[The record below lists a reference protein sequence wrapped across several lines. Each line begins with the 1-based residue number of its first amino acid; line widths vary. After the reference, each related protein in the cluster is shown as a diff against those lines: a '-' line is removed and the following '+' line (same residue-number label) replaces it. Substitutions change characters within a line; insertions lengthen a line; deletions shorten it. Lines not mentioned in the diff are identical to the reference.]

1 MLALYDERAQEE
13 LWGKNPDALIAP
25 GIAYPQ
31 GRGRR
36 VDGGF
41 VISGFWN
48 FSSGIDAADWN
59 MLAVTVRDGDPP
71 ADHRQCLVPRRRHER
86 LDDWRLAG
94 LRNTGAQSVRALRI
108 F

>member
-1 MLALYDERAQEE
+1 MLSLYDERAQEE
-13 LWGKNPDALIAP
+13 LWGKNPDALIAS

-48 FSSGIDAADWN
+48 FSSGVDAADWN
-59 MLAVTVRDGDPP
+59 MLAVTVRDGGRVV
-71 ADHRQCLVPRRRHER
+71 DHRLCLLPRGDQEIGDGPPVLGTPSTRSPS
-86 LDDWRLAG
+86 L
-94 LRNTGAQSVRALRI
+94 
-108 F
+108 

>member
-1 MLALYDERAQEE
+1 MLSLYDERAQEE
-13 LWGKNPDALIAP
+13 LWGKNPDALIAS

-48 FSSGIDAADWN
+48 FSSGVDAADWN
-59 MLAVTVRDGDPP
+59 MLAVTVRDGDRVV
-71 ADHRQCLVPRRRHER
+71 DHRLCLLPKSDHEIV
-86 LDDWRLAG
+86 DDWPVLGTPSTRSPSL
-94 LRNTGAQSVRALRI
+94 
-108 F
+108 